1 MFAHGLEFEY
11 IFAFAKKLA
20 VLDRW
25 DTSPHIIAVK
35 KTDTNLVERTGEKN
49 LNTYLIEWESVF
61 SGM

>member
-1 MFAHGLEFEY
+1 MFAHGLEFEN